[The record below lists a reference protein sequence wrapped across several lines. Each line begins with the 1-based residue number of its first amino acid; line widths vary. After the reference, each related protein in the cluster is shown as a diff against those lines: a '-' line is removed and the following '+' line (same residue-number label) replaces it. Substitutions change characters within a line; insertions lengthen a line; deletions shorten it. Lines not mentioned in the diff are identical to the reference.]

1 MFTDATIKD
10 QFKKKKK
17 TLVAIRG
24 VQITEIL
31 PNIIHKKLYEDAS
44 FMVSNIPV

>member
-10 QFKKKKK
+10 QFKKK

>member
-10 QFKKKKK
+10 QFKKKK

-24 VQITEIL
+24 VQITEIH